1 MIRHY
6 GEMAQE
12 HNIRFASQ
20 IHLPCRLWI
29 NEPDIYILFGNLLEN
44 AIDAC
49 IDEPGASPFVRVHAK
64 VAGERAIS
72 ITVDNSCQNPP
83 VIRDGVFLS
92 SKHSG
97 PGTGTVSVRNIAL
110 QYNGIADFKY
120 ESGVFYASVFLNP

>member
-110 QYNGIADFKY
+110 QYNGIADLKY